1 MCGNGGRLAL
11 GGDRR
16 RYYCRLFDSFLYGV
30 ETVGWPIPARALLCA
45 CSGSR
50 NFVFALLAAV
60 VLCRVNQKVSNY
72 NKDINVEQRTAEI
85 QRKTKETNVTVELGL
100 DGQGRYDIDTGI
112 GFLDHML
119 AHLSK
124 HGKIDL
130 EVKAKGDL
138 NVDAHHT
145 VEDIAIC
152 LGQCLNKAIGDKKGI
167 ARYGHSSVP
176 MEDALANVSVDLSGR
191 PSCVYNVEYRT
202 DKIGDFDIQCL
213 QELLRS
219 FSNTG
224 KFNLHINVPY
234 GTNSHHIAEA
244 IFKALGQ
251 ALAEAVKIVGTDVP
265 STKGQL

>member
-1 MCGNGGRLAL
+1 MK
-11 GGDRR
+11 
-16 RYYCRLFDSFLYGV
+16 
-30 ETVGWPIPARALLCA
+30 E
-45 CSGSR
+45 
-50 NFVFALLAAV
+50 
-60 VLCRVNQKVSNY
+60 RVAKIHRQ
-72 NKDINVEQRTAEI
+72 
-85 QRKTKETNVTVELGL
+85 TKETDVSVELNL
-100 DGQGRYDIDTGI
+100 DGVGKYEIDTGV

-119 AHLSK
+119 THLGK

-130 EVKAKGDL
+130 VVKAKGDL

-152 LGQCLNKAIGDKKGI
+152 LGESLAKALGDKKGI

-191 PSCVYNVEYRT
+191 PSCIYNVDYRT
-202 DKIGDFDIQCL
+202 DKIGDFDVECL

-224 KFNLHINVPY
+224 RFNLHINVPY

-244 IFKALGQ
+244 IFKGLGQ
-251 ALAEAVKIVGTDVP
+251 ALGAAVRIVGTDIP
-265 STKGQL
+265 STKGIL